1 MALPSQSSLIE
12 IFCMT
17 CLIHR
22 VNIARLTGKHQMLKK
37 SSLPLPQLCQ
47 RAFFAALLI
56 LFFSCTLFIA
66 LPIKAQSQKI
76 PVLIGENKNALG
88 EQQALPTFILQL
100 FAQVETDLGQQFSI
114 ERYPWIRAIKL
125 AETENKLIFGFSLT
139 TERAKTFR
147 FSEPLYYNNIWLVTR
162 SDSTFPFKT
171 LQDLKGKSIGILRGS
186 SYGGEFDEQKNKLFK
201 VEDDVDAYPARL
213 KKLLKR
219 RMDAMLYASA
229 ESRPQVVEAQVNKIL
244 LNDVEI
250 APSDQ
255 SRFSVLSVPV
265 LRDGVRFAINK
276 NDSSNI
282 IHRLDTAIEK
292 IHKSGALNKIIPMPG
307 TP

>member
-1 MALPSQSSLIE
+1 
-12 IFCMT
+12 
-17 CLIHR
+17 
-22 VNIARLTGKHQMLKK
+22 MLKK
-37 SSLPLPQLCQ
+37 YSLPVFPFLLKP
-47 RAFFAALLI
+47 FFGS
-56 LFFSCTLFIA
+56 LFFGALFLLFFFYTLLSA
-66 LPIKAQSQKI
+66 LPAKAQPQKI
-76 PVLIGENKNALG
+76 SVLIGENKNALG
-88 EQQALPTFILQL
+88 EQLPLPSFILQL
-100 FAQVETDLGQQFSI
+100 FAQLETDLGQQFNI
-114 ERYPWIRAIKL
+114 ERYPWVRAIKL

-139 TERAKTFR
+139 AERAKNFR

-162 SDSTFPFKT
+162 SDSIFPFKT

-219 RMDAMLYASA
+219 RMDAMLYASI
-229 ESRPQVVEAQVNKIL
+229 ESRPQLVEAQVNKIL

-250 APSDQ
+250 DPTDRI
-255 SRFSVLSVPV
+255 RFSVLSVPV
-265 LRDGVRFAINK
+265 LRDGIRFAINK
-276 NDSSNI
+276 NDSSDI

-292 IHKSGALNKIIPMPG
+292 VQKSGALNKIIQMPG